1 MIKGECMQKEYS
13 LFIVFLFTFIFS
25 SFSPSSGYAYELL
38 IGTGEVDSFSYFAG
52 KIVCRSIARFDQEV
66 SCRPVPSDNYTD
78 NLTNVQAG
86 SLDVALVNS
95 KVIYDA
101 FHNAGLFRFV
111 SLNYDQLRLLMP
123 LYRVPISLVVR
134 SDAKISRLSD
144 LAGKRV
150 NSGAPFSLQ
159 SLIFKEL
166 MALEGWQQD
175 SFSLYQSLPSVNS
188 QDFIALH
195 NGSVQGMLHVGMHP
209 DARLD
214 RDLANGQ
221 MDIVGINGTNVSM
234 LIDSN
239 SGFTS
244 QVLPAGIY
252 TDLVADI
259 ETLSLETLLITSADI
274 DDVTVDLVLDAIISA
289 KKQLQSAHPSLLGIK
304 TDIETLNDSY
314 LHPHPA
320 ATLFFQVNQSRL

>member
-1 MIKGECMQKEYS
+1 MIKGECMQKES
-13 LFIVFLFTFIFS
+13 GFIILFLFTFIFS

-38 IGTGEVDSFSYFAG
+38 IGTGEVGSFSYFAG
-52 KIVCRSIARFDQEV
+52 KSVCRSIVRFDQEV
-66 SCRPVPSDNYTD
+66 SCRPVPSANYTD

-86 SLDVALVNS
+86 SLDMALVNS

-101 FHNAGLFRFV
+101 FHKAGLFRFV

-123 LYRVPISLVVR
+123 LYRVPISLIVR

-166 MALEGWQQD
+166 MTVEGWQQD

-214 RDLANGQ
+214 RDLASGQ
-221 MDIVGINGTNVSM
+221 MDIVGINGANVSM

-244 QVLPAGIY
+244 QVLPARIY

-289 KKQLQSAHPSLLGIK
+289 KKRLQSAHPSFLERK
-304 TDIETLNDSY
+304 TDVETLTNGF

-320 ATLFFQVNQSRL
+320 SILFFQVNQSRP

>member
-1 MIKGECMQKEYS
+1 VQKEFGF
-13 LFIVFLFTFIFS
+13 LIIFLFTLVFS

-38 IGTGEVDSFSYFAG
+38 IGTGEVGSFSYFAG
-52 KIVCRSIARFDQEV
+52 KSVCRSIASFDQEV

-111 SLNYDQLRLLMP
+111 SLDYDQLRLLMP
-123 LYRVPISLVVR
+123 LYRMPISLIVR
-134 SDAKISRLSD
+134 NDAKISKVSD

-150 NSGAPFSLQ
+150 NSGGAFTLQ
-159 SLIFKEL
+159 NLIFKEL
-166 MALEGWQQD
+166 MAAEGWQQD
-175 SFSLYQSLPSVNS
+175 SFSLYQSLSSVNS
-188 QDFIALH
+188 QDFIALN

-209 DARLD
+209 DARIDRLLD
-214 RDLANGQ
+214 SDQ
-221 MDIVGINGTNVSM
+221 MDMVGINGPNVSM

-244 QVLPAGIY
+244 QILPAGIY
-252 TDLVADI
+252 TDFVSDI

-274 DDVTVDLVLDAIISA
+274 DDATVDLVLDAIIST
-289 KKQLQSAHPSLLGIK
+289 KKRLQYTHPSFLERK
-304 TDIETLNDSY
+304 TDIETLNNSY

-320 ATLFFQVNQSRL
+320 SILFFQVNQNRL

>member
-1 MIKGECMQKEYS
+1 MIKSECMQKTS
-13 LFIVFLFTFIFS
+13 VLIMLFLFTFIFS
-25 SFSPSSGYAYELL
+25 SLPPSPGYAYELL
-38 IGTGEVDSFSYFAG
+38 IGTGEVGSFSYFAG
-52 KIVCRSIARFDQEV
+52 KSVCRSIVRFDQQV
-66 SCRPVPSDNYTD
+66 NCRPVPSDNYTD
-78 NLTNVQAG
+78 NLTNIQAG

-101 FHNAGLFRFV
+101 FNKAGLFRFV

-123 LYRVPISLVVR
+123 LYREPITLIVR

-159 SLIFKEL
+159 SLIFKEI

-175 SFSLYQSLPSVNS
+175 SFSLYQSISSVNS

-214 RDLANGQ
+214 RDLTSDQ
-221 MDIVGINGTNVSM
+221 IDIIGINGINVSK

-259 ETLSLETLLITSADI
+259 ETLALETLLITSADI
-274 DDVTVDLVLDAIISA
+274 DDATVDLVLDAIISD
-289 KKQLQSAHPSLLGIK
+289 KKRLQSAHPSFLGRE
-304 TDIETLNDSY
+304 TTVETLNNSY

-320 ATLFFQVNQSRL
+320 ATLFFQVNQNRL

>member
-1 MIKGECMQKEYS
+1 MIKGQCMQKVS
-13 LFIVFLFTFIFS
+13 GFFVLFLLTFIFTNL
-25 SFSPSSGYAYELL
+25 SPASGYAYELL
-38 IGTGEVDSFSYFAG
+38 VGTGKVGSFSYFAG
-52 KIVCRSIARFDQEV
+52 KSVCHSIVRFDQEV

-86 SLDVALVNS
+86 SLDMALVNA

-101 FHNAGLFRFV
+101 LHNAGLFRFV

-123 LYRVPISLVVR
+123 LYRVPISLIVR

-159 SLIFKEL
+159 GLIFKEL

-195 NGSVQGMLHVGMHP
+195 NGSVQAMLHVGMHP
-209 DARLD
+209 DARLE
-214 RDLANGQ
+214 RGLASDQ
-221 MDIVGINGTNVSM
+221 MDIVGINGAKVRM
-234 LIDSN
+234 LVDSN
-239 SGFTS
+239 AGFTS

-252 TDLVADI
+252 TDLDADL
-259 ETLSLETLLITSADI
+259 ETLALETLLITSADI
-274 DDVTVDLVLDAIISA
+274 DDATVELVLDAIISA
-289 KKQLQSAHPSLLGIK
+289 KKRLQSAHPSFLGSK
-304 TDIETLNDSY
+304 TNVETLNNSY

-320 ATLFFQVNQSRL
+320 AMLFFQGNQSRL

>member
-1 MIKGECMQKEYS
+1 MIKGECIQKEFG
-13 LFIVFLFTFIFS
+13 LIVFFLFTVIFS

-38 IGTGEVDSFSYFAG
+38 IGTGEVGSFSYFAG
-52 KIVCRSIARFDQEV
+52 RSVCRSIVRFDQEV

-78 NLTNVQAG
+78 NLTNVQSG
-86 SLDVALVNS
+86 SLDLALVNS
-95 KVIYDA
+95 KIVYDA
-101 FHNAGLFRFV
+101 FHNIGLFRFV

-123 LYRVPISLVVR
+123 LYRMPISLIVR
-134 SDAKISRLSD
+134 SEAKISKLSD
-144 LAGKRV
+144 LVGKRV
-150 NSGAPFSLQ
+150 NSGATFSLQ
-159 SLIFKEL
+159 NLIFKEI
-166 MALEGWQQD
+166 MATKGWQQD

-188 QDFIALH
+188 QDFIALN

-214 RDLANGQ
+214 RGLASDQ
-221 MDIVGINGTNVSM
+221 MDLVGINGPNVSM

-252 TDLVADI
+252 ADLDADI

-289 KKQLQSAHPSLLGIK
+289 KKRLQSAHPSFLGRK
-304 TDIETLNDSY
+304 TDIETLNNSY

-320 ATLFFQVNQSRL
+320 SILFFQVNQSRL

>member
-1 MIKGECMQKEYS
+1 MIKGECRQKEFG
-13 LFIVFLFTFIFS
+13 LVMILLFTFILS

-38 IGTGEVDSFSYFAG
+38 IGTGEVGSFSYFAG
-52 KIVCRSIARFDQEV
+52 KSVCRSITKFDQEV

-95 KVIYDA
+95 KVLYDA

-111 SLNYDQLRLLMP
+111 SLDYDQLRLMMP
-123 LYRVPISLVVR
+123 LYRMPISLIVR
-134 SDAKISRLSD
+134 SDAKVSSVSD

-159 SLIFKEL
+159 NLIFKEL
-166 MALEGWQQD
+166 MAAEGWQQD

-195 NGSVQGMLHVGMHP
+195 NSSVQGMLHVGMHP
-209 DARLD
+209 DAKLD

-221 MDIVGINGTNVSM
+221 IDIVGINGANVSL

-252 TDLVADI
+252 ADLVADI
-259 ETLSLETLLITSADI
+259 ETLSLETLLVTSSDL
-274 DDVTVDLVLDAIISA
+274 DDETVELVLDAIISA
-289 KKQLQSAHPSLLGIK
+289 KKRLQSAHPSFLERK
-304 TDIETLNDSY
+304 TDIETLNNSY

-320 ATLFFQVNQSRL
+320 SVLFFQANQNRL

>member
-1 MIKGECMQKEYS
+1 MQKES
-13 LFIVFLFTFIFS
+13 GLIILILFMFIFS

-38 IGTGEVDSFSYFAG
+38 IGTGEVGSFSYFAG
-52 KIVCRSIARFDQEV
+52 KNVCRSIVRFDQEV

-86 SLDVALVNS
+86 SLDMALVNS
-95 KVIYDA
+95 KIIYDA

-123 LYRVPISLVVR
+123 LYRVPISLIVR
-134 SDAKISRLSD
+134 SDAKISKLSD
-144 LAGKRV
+144 LSGKRV

-166 MALEGWQQD
+166 MALEGWKQD

-209 DARLD
+209 DVRLD
-214 RDLANGQ
+214 RGLASDQ
-221 MDIVGINGTNVSM
+221 IDIVGINGANVSM
-234 LIDSN
+234 LIDSI
-239 SGFTS
+239 SYFTS
-244 QVLPAGIY
+244 QVLPAGTY
-252 TDLVADI
+252 TDLAADI
-259 ETLSLETLLITSADI
+259 ETLSLETLLVTSADI

-289 KKQLQSAHPSLLGIK
+289 KKRLQSAHPSFLGRK
-304 TDIETLNDSY
+304 TDVETLNSSY

-320 ATLFFQVNQSRL
+320 AILFFQVNQSRL

>member
-1 MIKGECMQKEYS
+1 MIKGECIQKEFG
-13 LFIVFLFTFIFS
+13 LIVFFLFTVIFS

-38 IGTGEVDSFSYFAG
+38 IGTGEVGSFSYFAG
-52 KIVCRSIARFDQEV
+52 RSVCRSIVRFDQEV

-78 NLTNVQAG
+78 NLTNVQSG
-86 SLDVALVNS
+86 SLDLALVNS
-95 KVIYDA
+95 KIVYDA
-101 FHNAGLFRFV
+101 FHSAGLFRFV

-123 LYRVPISLVVR
+123 LYRMPISLIVR
-134 SDAKISRLSD
+134 SDAKISKLSD
-144 LAGKRV
+144 LVGKRV
-150 NSGAPFSLQ
+150 NSGATFSLQ
-159 SLIFKEL
+159 NLIFKEI
-166 MALEGWQQD
+166 MATKGWQQD

-188 QDFIALH
+188 QDFIALN

-214 RDLANGQ
+214 RGLASDQ
-221 MDIVGINGTNVSM
+221 MDLVGINGPNVNM

-252 TDLVADI
+252 ADLDADI

-289 KKQLQSAHPSLLGIK
+289 KKRLQSAHPSFLGRK
-304 TDIETLNDSY
+304 TDIETLNNSY

-320 ATLFFQVNQSRL
+320 SILFFQVNQSRL

>member
-1 MIKGECMQKEYS
+1 MQKVS
-13 LFIVFLFTFIFS
+13 VLIILFLFTVIIS
-25 SFSPSSGYAYELL
+25 NLSPSSGYAYELL
-38 IGTGEVDSFSYFAG
+38 IGTGEVGSFSYFAG
-52 KIVCRSIARFDQEV
+52 KNVCHSIVRFDQEV

-86 SLDVALVNS
+86 SLDMALVNS

-101 FHNAGLFRFV
+101 FQKAGLFRFV

-123 LYRVPISLVVR
+123 LYRVPISLIVR
-134 SDAKISRLSD
+134 TDAKISRFSD

-175 SFSLYQSLPSVNS
+175 NFSLYQSLPSAHS
-188 QDFIALH
+188 QDFIALQD
-195 NGSVQGMLHVGMHP
+195 GSVQGMLHVGMHP

-214 RDLANGQ
+214 RGLASDQ
-221 MDIVGINGTNVSM
+221 MDIVGINGANVSR

-252 TDLVADI
+252 ADLDADI

-274 DDVTVDLVLDAIISA
+274 DDATVDLVLDAIISA
-289 KKQLQSAHPSLLGIK
+289 KKRLQSSHPSFLGSK
-304 TDIETLNDSY
+304 TNVETLNNSY

-320 ATLFFQVNQSRL
+320 AILFFQGNQSRL